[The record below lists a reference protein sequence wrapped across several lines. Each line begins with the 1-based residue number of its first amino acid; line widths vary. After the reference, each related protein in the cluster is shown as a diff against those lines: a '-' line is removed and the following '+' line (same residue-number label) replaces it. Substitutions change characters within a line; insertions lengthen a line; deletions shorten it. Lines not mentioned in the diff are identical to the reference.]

1 MTWDTILI
9 QLFGT
14 TTFLVIVIGFWF
26 GLCIILFM
34 VCLME
39 GIAWSLANRT
49 QKEKQNIT
57 L

>member
-14 TTFLVIVIGFWF
+14 TTFLRIDIGFWF
-26 GLCIILFM
+26 GLCIILLL

-49 QKEKQNIT
+49 QKEKQNT
-57 L
+57 AL

>member
-14 TTFLVIVIGFWF
+14 TTFLGIDIGFWF
-26 GLCIILFM
+26 GLCIILFLA
-34 VCLME
+34 CLME

>member
-14 TTFLVIVIGFWF
+14 TTFLGINIGFWF
-26 GLCIILFM
+26 GLCIILFL

-49 QKEKQNIT
+49 QKEKQNT
-57 L
+57 AL